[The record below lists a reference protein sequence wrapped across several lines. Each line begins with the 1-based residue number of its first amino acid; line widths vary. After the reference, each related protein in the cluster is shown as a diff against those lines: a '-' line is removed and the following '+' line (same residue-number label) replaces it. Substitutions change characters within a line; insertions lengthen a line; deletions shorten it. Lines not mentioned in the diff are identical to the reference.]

1 MKPATQAPFELDRD
15 RSTLC
20 FRRRFRASCEDVFAA
35 WTTPE
40 EITAWWDPSG
50 TPLVSC
56 TVDLRV
62 GGSFAFVNAGHGPPF
77 VGTYLA
83 IERPSKLVFDA
94 MGAIGTIDLTQ
105 EGDTTVMVVSIKS
118 PTRDHFEQF
127 VKFGV
132 HEGTAKTLDNLV
144 ARVAFMTIGLPPS
157 RR

>member
-1 MKPATQAPFELDRD
+1 MKPATHASFEIDRE
-15 RSTLC
+15 RYTLL
-20 FRRRFRASCEDVFAA
+20 FRRHFKASREDVFTA

-40 EITAWWDPSG
+40 EITAWWDPTG

-62 GGSFAFVNAGHGPPF
+62 GGSFAFVNADHGPPF
-77 VGTYLA
+77 TGTYLE

-94 MGAIGTIDLTQ
+94 MGAVGTIELTQ

-127 VKFGV
+127 MKFGV

-144 ARVAFMTIGLPPS
+144 ARVG
-157 RR
+157 R